1 MILLIPLFCH
11 AKGLED
17 DDDDSKKIFL
27 RRDDWFDL
35 IWLYLRD

>member
-17 DDDDSKKIFL
+17 DDDSKKIFL
-27 RRDDWFDL
+27 RKDDWFDL